1 MLDHLSFRSI
11 KHPKLFSGRGRRHS
25 RLFGAVLV
33 CAAVFVFSVPAQKEV
48 RTVAINSDN
57 LTLPVE
63 YTAPT
68 ASYGP
73 STTFTVPITVNDIT
87 GDGIIAYQFD
97 VVYDPAV
104 INPTGAN
111 AGCSTVGTIS
121 GMVGTNV
128 LCNVS
133 PVGRL
138 NLSSLGFLPIE
149 GMGTLVNLT
158 FTVSPTAIMGEQ
170 SPLTFEN
177 GFFFDDMGQVAS
189 NPNDGLITVLG
200 PTSANTVLSGRVL
213 TAGGRGIKQAVLT
226 LTDFAGN
233 TRVMLTNPFG
243 NYRFN
248 VAIGETYTLRV
259 FSKGNNFK
267 QAERIITVVDQLD
280 NIDFVT
286 AN

>member
-1 MLDHLSFRSI
+1 MSDHFSFRSMARPGFDVGRI
-11 KHPKLFSGRGRRHS
+11 KNNCQSCIFLLALG
-25 RLFGAVLV
+25 L
-33 CAAVFVFSVPAQKEV
+33 VFSFQALAQGGKTISV
-48 RTVAINSDN
+48 GN

-87 GDGIIAYQFD
+87 GDGIISYQFD
-97 VVYDPAV
+97 VLYDPAI
-104 INPTGAN
+104 INPTGPN

-158 FTVSPTAIMGEQ
+158 FTVAPTAMQGEE

-189 NPNDGLITVLG
+189 NPNDGLITVLA
-200 PTSANTVLSGRVL
+200 PTSAQTLLSGRVL
-213 TAGGRGIKQAVLT
+213 TSGGRWIKQAVLT
-226 LTDFAGN
+226 LTDFTGN
-233 TRVMLTNPFG
+233 KKVVLTNNFG
-243 NYRFN
+243 FYRFD
-248 VAIGETYTLRV
+248 VAAGETYTLRV

-267 QAERIITVVDQLD
+267 QSERIITVVDQLD
-280 NIDFVT
+280 GIDFV
-286 AN
+286 AAD